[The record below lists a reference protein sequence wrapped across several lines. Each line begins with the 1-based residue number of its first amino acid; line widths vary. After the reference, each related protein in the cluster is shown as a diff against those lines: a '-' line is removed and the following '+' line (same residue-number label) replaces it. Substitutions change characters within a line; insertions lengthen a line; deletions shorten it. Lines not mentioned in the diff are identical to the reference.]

1 MIIERFPELQKLT
14 QEERAL
20 LCAELGGVIY
30 IDEPVTDPDI
40 IAELDRRMDAYRKNP
55 SLGRPWSEVRK
66 ELRAKYLKESS
77 E

>member
-14 QEERAL
+14 REERTL
-20 LCAELGGVIY
+20 LCAELGGVIF

-40 IAELDRRMDAYRKNP
+40 IAELDRRMDAYRKDP

-66 ELRAKYLKESS
+66 ELRAKYLKEPG